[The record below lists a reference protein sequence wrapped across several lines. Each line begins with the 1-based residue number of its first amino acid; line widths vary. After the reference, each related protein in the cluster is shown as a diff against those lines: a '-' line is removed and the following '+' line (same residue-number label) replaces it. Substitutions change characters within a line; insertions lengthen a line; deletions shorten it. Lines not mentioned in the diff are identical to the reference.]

1 MELLIY
7 KNVYEGHIK
16 IRNSLQ
22 IYLKIRNPSKQ
33 IKKKKRRKRLK
44 YDVRKMYNR
53 LIDSLGYGI
62 LEDYQTFYLT
72 NKEFVRKSGLSH
84 QTNMYKMRV
93 LTLLER
99 ATNLQVLSFSALKE
113 KLDLDENSFE
123 EFSIDGV
130 KSKLVH
136 PKIN

>member
-1 MELLIY
+1 
-7 KNVYEGHIK
+7 
-16 IRNSLQ
+16 
-22 IYLKIRNPSKQ
+22 
-33 IKKKKRRKRLK
+33 
-44 YDVRKMYNR
+44 MYNR
-53 LIDSLGYGI
+53 LIDSLAYGI

-72 NKEFVRKSGLSH
+72 NKEFVRKSSLSH

>member
-1 MELLIY
+1 
-7 KNVYEGHIK
+7 
-16 IRNSLQ
+16 
-22 IYLKIRNPSKQ
+22 
-33 IKKKKRRKRLK
+33 
-44 YDVRKMYNR
+44 
-53 LIDSLGYGI
+53 
-62 LEDYQTFYLT
+62 
-72 NKEFVRKSGLSH
+72 
-84 QTNMYKMRV
+84 MYKMRV
-93 LTLLER
+93 LNLLER